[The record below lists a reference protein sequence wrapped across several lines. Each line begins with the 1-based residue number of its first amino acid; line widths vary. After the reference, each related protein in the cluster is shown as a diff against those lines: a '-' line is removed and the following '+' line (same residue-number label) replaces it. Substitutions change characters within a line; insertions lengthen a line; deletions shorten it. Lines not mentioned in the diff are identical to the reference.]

1 MAEAAAVAA
10 AAVAAELAA
19 RLSRQLHTAAAAD
32 EHTAGSIGGR
42 HCSQGQGL

>member
-10 AAVAAELAA
+10 ENNDHRICCFESFCSKPAAVAAELAA

-32 EHTAGSIGGR
+32 
-42 HCSQGQGL
+42 